1 MRDERFILEVIDMY
15 QDLEGSLRN
24 AIGEFGSLYLDITP

>member
-24 AIGEFGSLYLDITP
+24 AIGEFWSLDQDMTP